1 MVIMPPLIG
10 RSDMMSSLK
19 GIWASARELGMNS
32 DELHLLCKAVTGEDS
47 LKNLSQAQLIH
58 LNNELIRRKAGHS
71 RPTTDNTSKTYE
83 TSGMSQAQ
91 CRKAFALMYDLASR
105 DREPSSADV
114 AERLCGVIRKVNKK
128 LSGIAEPFAKLD
140 MKDGTKLI
148 TVLMKYIDSAD
159 KKGEKNV

>member
-1 MVIMPPLIG
+1 
-10 RSDMMSSLK
+10 MSSLK
-19 GIWASARELGMNS
+19 GIWASARELGIGS
-32 DELHLLCKAVTGEDS
+32 EELHLLCKAITGEDS
-47 LKNLSQAQLIH
+47 LKNLDRSKLTA

-71 RPTTDNTSKTYE
+71 RQTTENTSKTYE

-91 CRKAFALMYDLASR
+91 CKKAFALMYDLASR

-128 LSGIAEPFAKLD
+128 LSGIAQPFAKLD

-148 TVLMKYIDSAD
+148 TVLMKYIDSAE
-159 KKGEKNV
+159 KKGNENV